1 MLPRIV
7 SDWIEPFSEARFR
20 KPAGWAEHL
29 RPAAPAASTMLAAGP
44 LDAAIGR
51 AQVALLRQQ
60 NPDDGFWCG
69 ELSGGDTTVECDT
82 IMLLNFVGQGDSPK
96 VLKLARTILAA
107 QLPDGGWPIYMNGS
121 ADVSATVKA
130 YWALKFA
137 GFAPEHPAL
146 VRTRARIRELG
157 GIHRIKSYA
166 KFYLAL
172 FGLYDW
178 EGVPSILPELMLF
191 PNWFPFSIYAMS
203 AWTRAIVIPLAIIWA
218 HRPKVMCPAHARLD
232 ELFPDD
238 RRYVPLRQTMPTDGP
253 LSWSTLFRLCDTGLK
268 RLEGRGPSWVR
279 AWALRL
285 AENWILER
293 LRDSD
298 GLGAIFPGLVNTIIA
313 LTCLG
318 YSPADPL
325 LREQLD
331 HLEALER
338 QAEGGGLRIAPC
350 HSPNWDTALTM
361 ISLAESGLDRAH
373 PALRR
378 GTRWLLTKEI
388 RRPGDWC
395 VKNPAGPVGGW
406 AFQFHNAFYPDVDD
420 TAMVMLALRQAALAE
435 EEALTRERACLR
447 GLHWLLSMQ
456 SREGGWGA
464 FDKDN
469 TRAFLV
475 RIPFADHNAIID
487 PPTPDLTGRVL
498 EFLGS
503 VGYDRSY
510 PCVRAAV
517 EVLRRTQEADGSWV
531 GRWGVNYLYGTW
543 QVLRGLRAV
552 GWEMNAPFVRKAAEW
567 LTTVQLPNG
576 GWGETCATYEDPS
589 LKGQG
594 PATVSQTAWAVMGL
608 MAAGRADDQAVR
620 RGITHLLTT
629 QRADGTWDEDTC
641 TGTGFP
647 SVYYLTYGLY
657 RDYFP
662 LMALGLFRRLVV
674 APQVIAGERI

>member
-20 KPAGWAEHL
+20 KPAGWAERL
-29 RPAAPAASTMLAAGP
+29 RPAATVACTMPAAGP

-218 HRPKVMCPAHARLD
+218 HRPRVMCPAHARLD

-238 RRYVPLRQTMPTDGP
+238 RRYVPLRQTMPADGP

-279 AWALRL
+279 AWPCAWPRIGSSN
-285 AENWILER
+285 ASGIRTAWGR
-293 LRDSD
+293 S
-298 GLGAIFPGLVNTIIA
+298 
-313 LTCLG
+313 
-318 YSPADPL
+318 SPAL
-325 LREQLD
+325 
-331 HLEALER
+331 
-338 QAEGGGLRIAPC
+338 
-350 HSPNWDTALTM
+350 
-361 ISLAESGLDRAH
+361 
-373 PALRR
+373 
-378 GTRWLLTKEI
+378 
-388 RRPGDWC
+388 
-395 VKNPAGPVGGW
+395 
-406 AFQFHNAFYPDVDD
+406 
-420 TAMVMLALRQAALAE
+420 
-435 EEALTRERACLR
+435 
-447 GLHWLLSMQ
+447 
-456 SREGGWGA
+456 
-464 FDKDN
+464 
-469 TRAFLV
+469 
-475 RIPFADHNAIID
+475 
-487 PPTPDLTGRVL
+487 
-498 EFLGS
+498 
-503 VGYDRSY
+503 
-510 PCVRAAV
+510 
-517 EVLRRTQEADGSWV
+517 
-531 GRWGVNYLYGTW
+531 
-543 QVLRGLRAV
+543 
-552 GWEMNAPFVRKAAEW
+552 
-567 LTTVQLPNG
+567 
-576 GWGETCATYEDPS
+576 
-589 LKGQG
+589 
-594 PATVSQTAWAVMGL
+594 
-608 MAAGRADDQAVR
+608 
-620 RGITHLLTT
+620 
-629 QRADGTWDEDTC
+629 
-641 TGTGFP
+641 
-647 SVYYLTYGLY
+647 
-657 RDYFP
+657 
-662 LMALGLFRRLVV
+662 
-674 APQVIAGERI
+674 